1 MKRKSP
7 SPTIPTNP
15 AGNNA
20 LRLLLIALLCATVV
34 FGCAQ
39 IRKVTYPRDYVYLER
54 NQLRGKMALLALYL
68 RQLDEI
74 LVVEST
80 AGGDQQQRILEILN
94 KIEASTGEFGSGV
107 TTNHLV
113 IDEHVDDFK
122 SDVSAAIRNARAD
135 PPNYFAAGR
144 LVGSCIG
151 CHKHRE

>member
-1 MKRKSP
+1 
-7 SPTIPTNP
+7 
-15 AGNNA
+15 
-20 LRLLLIALLCATVV
+20 
-34 FGCAQ
+34 
-39 IRKVTYPRDYVYLER
+39 
-54 NQLRGKMALLALYL
+54 MALLALYL

-74 LVVEST
+74 LWVESA

-94 KIEASTGEFGSGV
+94 KIEASTAELGSGV
-107 TTNHLV
+107 TTNHLI

-122 SDVSAAIRNARAD
+122 SDVNAAIRNARAD